1 MYQFFPNVTIAI
13 AKHKHARFGHL
24 HSMPTSSSLHDFNNV
39 TVGSDEDYAKKLFM
53 SRSAKIRRWC
63 SLRVLNSE
71 SKPQSKHRRTN
82 SAGSTSSVP
91 AESIDR
97 RYSAAQLRRL
107 PQDDTN
113 MPTIMVT
120 ATEGLLGISKDAD
133 YHRLVNNI
141 PWVDWLEEY
150 KVIKAQE
157 IRRRSS
163 TQQENTTETPTTQ
176 QPLSPTIPL
185 ASSSRRDSLVNRLLS
200 NWWNTVKTGA
210 EHYSKPKLHR
220 QSVRSLAMFSNENE
234 SQPVEH
240 SFSQHAPQVKPPPVS
255 SEYQKKHRAEQ
266 HRSSNRNSHN
276 LSLDL
281 HDLQHPLEEQ
291 AQPVTANATAGMAVK
306 DQTVDLDIISP
317 LSMNPGSSSPSS
329 ASGSPLSF
337 PQRTKSIKNPVTQK
351 SLAKRVGYRFYNSGN
366 RMGTFG
372 HLSYMLGSHHYG
384 DSDLNIMTQ
393 VQHSIK
399 ARLQFAKEACDSEL
413 RKIIDGL
420 NEYVERGL
428 QYVENMDEILEEGVC
443 SVGSDDTD
451 HDGEDDEQ
459 IGDEAPKDTPENQ
472 EVLKSRLLSLTEI
485 DKHSSS
491 PGFALHQQS
500 NPSSLNSLPH
510 KRSLSSVIEGS
521 NEGPP
526 THKQF
531 HISETVENKANNI
544 HDPLNSCLLTAAASN
559 TMVTFISEDS
569 YSPTPFIL
577 TLQELITLAQN
588 VMDTSLDEILET
600 SGACAVAVSKL
611 QAIGSRWDAHH
622 EWPCR
627 EWYVRL
633 LLGIAALNRVVEW
646 WAAERGFWS
655 APGSATAASSVPD
668 SDAETE
674 DMESISNVSKIET
687 DDDDDDNVRIFAD
700 ETAKD
705 VQSLTG
711 ESYDASV
718 GEYEVL
724 DDLQLQKEAER
735 SQNSTIIVELSLG
748 TTAIQY
754 VSPVW
759 LDVVG

>member
-1 MYQFFPNVTIAI
+1 
-13 AKHKHARFGHL
+13 
-24 HSMPTSSSLHDFNNV
+24 MPTSSLHDFNNV

-71 SKPQSKHRRTN
+71 SKSQSKHRRTN

-240 SFSQHAPQVKPPPVS
+240 SFSQHEPQAKSPPVS
-255 SEYQKKHRAEQ
+255 SEYQKKHSVEQ

-291 AQPVTANATAGMAVK
+291 AQPVTANTTAGMAVK
-306 DQTVDLDIISP
+306 DQAVDLDIISP
-317 LSMNPGSSSPSS
+317 LSMNPDSSTPSS

-337 PQRTKSIKNPVTQK
+337 PQRTKTIKNPVTQK

-372 HLSYMLGSHHYG
+372 HLSHMLGSHHYG

-531 HISETVENKANNI
+531 HISETVENKASNI
-544 HDPLNSCLLTAAASN
+544 HDPLNPCLLTAAASN

-569 YSPTPFIL
+569 YLPTPFIL

-600 SGACAVAVSKL
+600 SGACADAVSKL